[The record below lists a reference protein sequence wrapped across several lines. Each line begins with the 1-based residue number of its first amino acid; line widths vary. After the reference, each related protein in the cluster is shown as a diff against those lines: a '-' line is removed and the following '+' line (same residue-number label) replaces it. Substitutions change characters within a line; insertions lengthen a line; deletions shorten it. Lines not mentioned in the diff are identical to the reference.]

1 MDESTLERDPNE
13 GPHDYETLG
22 DLVSWTYQANAYFEN
37 KEETVVRCIRVG
49 TFQFGKKSEQ
59 CSINKEHED
68 GEGGEWPKLFDIVS
82 VEEVRKNTKERLN
95 RKKAE
100 HETNRYKEQQKAH
113 AKKLENLFAMKLE
126 AFEIPTIR
134 DSKNT
139 KLRSKIRRSIN
150 QLEVQANV
158 TILLLEEY
166 RKLSSE

>member
-1 MDESTLERDPNE
+1 MNENEFRRDPNE
-13 GPHDYETLG
+13 GPDNETLG
-22 DLVSWTYQANAYFEN
+22 DLVSWTYQENAFFEN
-37 KEETVVRCIRVG
+37 QKETKVRCIRVG
-49 TFQFGKKSEQ
+49 TFQFGKETEQ
-59 CSINKEHED
+59 CSIDIDDDED
-68 GEGGEWPKLFDIVS
+68 EWKKLFDIVS
-82 VEEVRKNTKERLN
+82 VEQVRKNTQKRLA

-100 HETNRYKEQQKAH
+100 HETVRYKEQQKAH

-166 RKLSSE
+166 RKVAGE